1 MPPKAPNIATISNL
15 VITSPR
21 IRQARKATKKGV
33 VFNIMKYMLN
43 GTYSI
48 AVTKNMK
55 HNVPLI
61 ERIARM
67 IEFFASI
74 FSVKL

>member
-21 IRQARKATKKGV
+21 IRQAKNATRNGV

-55 HNVPLI
+55 HSVPLI

-67 IEFFASI
+67 IEFLASI